1 MQIIKTI
8 FRVVLLST
16 ICGLSYAAESNSNI
30 DLEGMEKEI
39 YQFPWKSY
47 QKILGYPRVGSLEP
61 DKYLWWL
68 LRKAQSE
75 NLLYLYDDFSDSVR
89 EAIDKITPETPKL
102 IQSQVFHF
110 QGMVYGREGRYK
122 EAVESFRL
130 AMKIANEINANT
142 IYLYAKQELAYTQS
156 LTELFEISLI
166 DLQEAFVEA
175 FALNDHFLIGVI
187 NETYGA
193 VYGYMGE
200 YEKSISYYEKA
211 LTTYERLNYPAHMAE
226 AIYGLASTYRY
237 WGKFSLAIA
246 KFELYRQR
254 ISYTPNKEL
263 SYFGAYGLGMTLAEK
278 GACGEAL
285 DVIAEALSL
294 SGIPDYNAELL
305 KQKARCLI
313 RLERLDEASV
323 ALEQANKIFEG
334 IPELVGTR
342 WQLEVTKIGSEL
354 AHASGFLDK
363 AYQLT
368 NDYYGQYIKLV
379 RDSASARLVNVKAIM
394 ELERKDIETALLSQR
409 SRVDDLESQVESDKY
424 ERQTYLLIF
433 FITGFFI
440 VVAVV
445 LVQYR
450 NNRAMKQLT
459 ITDEL
464 SGIYNRRYIFTF
476 LNNILSEISVEKGHV
491 SVVLL
496 DIDGFKQIN
505 DQFGHPVGD
514 MVIKTCAEKAQKIL
528 RKEDVIGRIGG
539 EEFMCVLPR
548 TDKANAMTIAERILS
563 SIRQHKFI
571 LGESTHIPV
580 TVSIGVA
587 EYCEDCVDEQSL
599 FSHADMALYQA
610 KSLGKDQVVSY
621 PFEHQ

>member
-1 MQIIKTI
+1 VQALKRLLQTVIISI
-8 FRVVLLST
+8 VCFIPCVA
-16 ICGLSYAAESNSNI
+16 YSNSVA
-30 DLEGMEKEI
+30 DLQEMEQEI

-47 QKILGYPRVGSLEP
+47 QKILAYPKVGALKP
-61 DKYLWWL
+61 DEYLWWL

-75 NLLYLYDDFSDSVR
+75 NLLYLYDDFSATVS
-89 EAIDKITPETPKL
+89 EAIQRITTTTPKI
-102 IQSQVFHF
+102 IQSQLYHF
-110 QGMVYGREGRYK
+110 QGMVFGRDGRYK
-122 EAVESFRL
+122 EAVKSFRL
-130 AMKIANEINANT
+130 AMKIAKEINANKT
-142 IYLYAKQELAYTQS
+142 YLYAKQELAYTQS

-175 FALNDHFLIGVI
+175 FALNDHFLIAVI

-211 LTTYERLNYPAHMAE
+211 LATYERLNYPAHMAE

-237 WGKFSLAIA
+237 WGKFGLAIA

-254 ISYTPNKEL
+254 ISYTPNKEI

-285 DVIAEALSL
+285 QVIDEALSL
-294 SGIPDYNAELL
+294 EGIDDYDAELL

-313 RLERLDEASV
+313 QLERIAEASE
-323 ALEQANKIFEG
+323 ALEQANDIFEG

-342 WQLEVTKIGSEL
+342 WQLEVTKIAGEL
-354 AHASGFLDK
+354 AFANGELEK
-363 AYQLT
+363 AYQHV
-368 NDYYGQYIKLV
+368 NDYYDQYIKLV
-379 RDSASARLVNVKAIM
+379 RESASARLVNVKALL
-394 ELERKDIETALLSQR
+394 ELERQEIEEALVSQR
-409 SRVDDLESQVESDKY
+409 SRADDLEHQVEIDKY

-433 FITGFFI
+433 FVTGFFI

-445 LVQYR
+445 VVQYR
-450 NNRAMKQLT
+450 NNRTMKQLT

-464 SGIYNRRYIFTF
+464 SGIYNRRYVFSY
-476 LNNILSEISVEKGHV
+476 LNKMLSEISHDKAQVTV
-491 SVVLL
+491 ILL
-496 DIDGFKQIN
+496 DIDNFKRIN
-505 DQFGHPVGD
+505 DHFGHPVGD
-514 MVIKTCAEKAQKIL
+514 LVIKTCAEKAQKIL

-548 TDKANAMTIAERILS
+548 TNKHKAMVIANRILE
-563 SIRQHKFI
+563 SIRHHRFV
-571 LGESTHIPV
+571 LGDSVNVPV
-580 TVSIGVA
+580 SVSIGVA
-587 EYCEDCVDEQSL
+587 EFGDDCADGQTL

-610 KSLGKDQVVSY
+610 KYLGKDQAVSY
-621 PFEHQ
+621 PFDD